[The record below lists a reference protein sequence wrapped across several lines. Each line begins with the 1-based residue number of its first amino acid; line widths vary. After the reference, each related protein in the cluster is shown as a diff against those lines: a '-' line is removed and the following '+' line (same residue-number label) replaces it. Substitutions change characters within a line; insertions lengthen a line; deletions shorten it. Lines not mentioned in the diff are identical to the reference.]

1 MKFLFL
7 IKQSVYIVFSFCI
20 FNSLLL
26 KGQNRNNFE
35 GLINYSSDLNLDDI
49 IPDTWNISMDSLKNE
64 LSENTDLIS
73 SYSTLYISGNRVKLK
88 ISDNDS
94 YFNVLN
100 KQFHCVDSA
109 CSLSGSLSNKD
120 IQIIEDT
127 ILYVIRGI
135 TCKKVEIIHPLQRD
149 VYYYNPSFLKVD
161 TSNYSAYKIGDP
173 FFQFICRTG
182 HLPIKMEIGKV
193 YTFTLDNFQEIA
205 VDSNEFILPNEYYNA
220 LIESQTHLEK
230 PNKNYTIG
238 QEKEFLVAFLNACT
252 TAKNLSSF
260 ISSEDIQ
267 KKNHLLLV
275 DPIGYNDI
283 LNIEP
288 VSSNT
293 FLVKMKVRDLIWGD
307 QIKTYLF
314 TLTSHEGY
322 LSLKLRIQH
331 IPAPEADI
339 YLGNEM
345 NVAFWGE
352 PK

>member
-1 MKFLFL
+1 MKFLVL
-7 IKQSVYIVFSFCI
+7 IKQSVFLVFVFGL

-49 IPDTWNISMDSLKNE
+49 IPDAWNISMDSLKNE

-73 SYSTLYISGNRVKLK
+73 NYSTLYISGNRFKFK
-88 ISDNDS
+88 ISDNDC

-100 KQFHCVDSA
+100 KQFHCVDSI
-109 CSLSGSLSNKD
+109 CSLSSSLSNKD

-135 TCKKVEIIHPLQRD
+135 TCKKVEVIHPLQRD
-149 VYYYNPSFLKVD
+149 VYYYNPSFFKVD
-161 TSNYSAYKIGDP
+161 TTKYSAYKIGDS

-182 HLPIKMEIGKV
+182 HLPIKMEMGKV
-193 YTFTLDNFQEIA
+193 YTFTLNNFLEIA
-205 VDSNEFILPNEYYNA
+205 VDSSEFILPNKYYSA
-220 LIESQTHLEK
+220 LIESQTNLEK
-230 PNKNYTIG
+230 PNQNYKIG
-238 QEKEFLVAFLNACT
+238 QEKEFLKAFLNACT
-252 TAKNLSSF
+252 SAKNLSSF

-275 DPIGYNDI
+275 DPIGYNDLI
-283 LNIEP
+283 SIEP

-293 FLVKMKVRDLIWGD
+293 FLAKMNTKDIFGWD
-307 QIKTYLF
+307 KISTYLF
-314 TLTSHEGY
+314 TLTSNEGY
-322 LSLKLRIQH
+322 LSLKLLIHH

-345 NVAFWGE
+345 NIAFWGE